1 MKVGSQFLV
10 AARLLSTTAGLSAQW
25 NLYTQKRQVS
35 LYCSGPSVLLL
46 EGAVQ
51 YPPEAVSLLGQA
63 RSDLEKFAAIR
74 QLLQQPETKAA
85 MLEAT
90 KQAMSAFFLD
100 PLAKCELKARQ
111 YPDSAPLLTVFGVL
125 HEFAGPMIKSANFE
139 ELIPN
144 NQATFLLA
152 PGALQRST
160 QLKVSTRDGYLLS
173 RLEAPLSISEIISV
187 VPGENEDQVMRRLLT
202 LWAGGLLYSSTLEPK
217 VPKIQP
223 LAAPKPE
230 PSASSA
236 SAPEQQPNHAPD
248 SAATTTQ
255 DIEFVNQTYLTLA
268 KKDFYSVLGVSSRVE
283 LPEIK
288 AAYYKLARRFHPDRF
303 YGMNDPVLR
312 EKVDII
318 FSTINVAY
326 ETLKNAKARTA
337 YDNAPVDQKKISSTT
352 LVGYGTQPEVK
363 REDAMVKVAEDYY
376 KRSQSAFDT
385 GNYYQAVQFL
395 RSATQIDASVAK
407 YWRQL
412 GISLSK
418 NPQWRKE
425 AEDSFNKALEL
436 EPKNPDNHLY
446 LGFLYKN
453 MGLKLRAKKHFAT
466 CLELD
471 PTNELATRELGL
483 LDAEEHPQAKK
494 GVLGGLFKKK

>member
-10 AARLLSTTAGLSAQW
+10 AARLLSATPGLAAQW
-25 NLYTQKRQVS
+25 NLYTQSRQVS
-35 LYCSGPSVLLL
+35 LYCNGPSVLLM
-46 EGAVQ
+46 EGGVQ
-51 YPPEAVSLLGQA
+51 FPPEAVSLLSQA
-63 RSDLEKFAAIR
+63 RSEQEKFAAIR
-74 QLLQQPETKAA
+74 QILQEASTKDALLSAA
-85 MLEAT
+85 RQFMT
-90 KQAMSAFFLD
+90 AFFSE
-100 PLAKCELKARQ
+100 PLVKCELKARQ
-111 YPDSAPLLTVFGVL
+111 YPEGLAIFTVFGVL
-125 HEFAGPMIKSANFE
+125 HDFAGPMMRGASFDD
-139 ELIPN
+139 LVPN
-144 NQATFLLA
+144 RQATFLLA

-160 QLKVSTRDGYLLS
+160 QLKVSAKDGYLLS
-173 RLEAPLSISEIISV
+173 RLESPQSISEIVSV
-187 VPGENEDQVMRRLLT
+187 VPGEDEEQIKRRLLT
-202 LWAGGLLYSSTLEPK
+202 LWASGLLYSPALEQK
-217 VPKIQP
+217 VPRIQP
-223 LAAPKPE
+223 LAPPKSDPAAAPE
-230 PSASSA
+230 P
-236 SAPEQQPNHAPD
+236 Q
-248 SAATTTQ
+248 AATSVPTAESNATSAQ
-255 DIEFVNQTYLTLA
+255 DIEYVNQTYLNLA
-268 KKDFYSVLGVSSRVE
+268 KKDFYSMLGVSSRVE

-303 YGMNDPVLR
+303 YGIDDPVLK

-326 ETLKNAKARTA
+326 ETLKSTKARTA
-337 YDNAPVDQKKISSTT
+337 YDNAPVEEKKIASTT

-376 KRSQSAFDT
+376 KRSQAAFDT

-395 RSATQIDASVAK
+395 RSATQIDPQAAK

-418 NPQWRKE
+418 NPQWKKE

-471 PTNELATRELGL
+471 PGNELAAREIGL
-483 LDAEEHPQAKK
+483 IDSEESPQAKK
-494 GVLGGLFKKK
+494 GMLGGLFKKK